1 MADHVGRVLGGRYRL
16 LTPIGT
22 GASAQV
28 FLAED
33 VTLRRQV
40 AVKVLHP
47 ALAEDESFLRRFRA
61 EAQQAAALNH
71 PNAMRVFDW
80 GESPDGPFL
89 VLEHLGGGSLR
100 DLLDSG
106 HLLSPSQALLVGLE
120 AARGLDYAH
129 RRGLVHRDIKP
140 ANLLF
145 DDESRMCIADF
156 GLARALAEAAWTEPA
171 GAILGTA
178 RYASPEQAQGLSV
191 DGKADVYSLALVLV
205 ESVTGRVPFSADT
218 TIATLMARV
227 NAHFEAPAALG
238 ALGPALEKATHPDP
252 TERLDARQLVAALEV
267 AARELPAP
275 ERLPLAPRS
284 AGADATVV
292 LPGPATDITEL
303 GVVPRPA
310 ADQRAG
316 EVRAAGAGADLLL
329 PAGRRRRRRWPWAV
343 LVLFVLLLGAAS
355 AYAINQARIPKHPVP
370 SLRGKTADEARTEVA
385 DEKFTIKLGVARF
398 NEAVPDGQVLEQ
410 DPSPLASIREGD
422 SVTVVLSKGP
432 PPRGV
437 PDLAGTDQ
445 ATAEQR
451 LRDTGFE
458 PKVVAQPDEVQVKG
472 AVLDWSP
479 KGLLAKGTPITV
491 TVSSGPV
498 PREIPDVTGKSYE
511 EAAAAITGQNLKPQ
525 QVDVFSSDMEKG
537 LVVSTKP
544 GVGKPVERDS
554 VVTVNVSKGPDT
566 VAVPDVTG
574 KSVADATAALQAA
587 GLQVSGTGGRPKG
600 QTVFLTD
607 PVPGVKVPRN
617 TGVFL
622 YVR

>member
-1 MADHVGRVLGGRYRL
+1 MADHIGRVLGGRYRL

-80 GESPDGPFL
+80 GESADGPFL

-100 DLLDSG
+100 DLLDAG

-145 DDESRMCIADF
+145 DDEARMCIADF

-205 ESVTGRVPFSADT
+205 EAVTGQVPFAADT

-227 NAHFEAPAALG
+227 NAHFAAPEALG
-238 ALGPALEKATHPDP
+238 ALGPALEQATHPDP
-252 TERLDARQLVAALEV
+252 AERLDARRLVTALEQ
-267 AARELPAP
+267 AARDLPAP
-275 ERLPLAPRS
+275 GRLPLAQRR
-284 AGADATVV
+284 AGGDATVV
-292 LPGPATDITEL
+292 LASPAADVTEL
-303 GVVPRPA
+303 GVVPRSGGNPGAEEAAPA
-310 ADQRAG
+310 T
-316 EVRAAGAGADLLL
+316 DLLL
-329 PAGRRRRRRWPWAV
+329 PAARRRRRRWPWVV
-343 LVLFVLLLGAAS
+343 LVAFLAVLGAAS
-355 AYAINQARIPKHPVP
+355 AFAISQARIPKHRVP
-370 SLRGKTADEARTEVA
+370 TLQGKTIVEARAEVA
-385 DEKFTIKLGVARF
+385 DEKFKVTAGEGRF
-398 NEAVPDGQVLEQ
+398 DETVPVDHILEQ
-410 DPSPLASIREGD
+410 DPARAASLREGAA
-422 SVTVVLSKGP
+422 VKVVLSKGP
-432 PPRGV
+432 QPRAV
-437 PDLAGTDQ
+437 PDLADTDQ
-445 ATAEQR
+445 TTAEQR
-451 LRDTGFE
+451 LKDAGFVA
-458 PKVVAQPDEVQVKG
+458 KVAPQADEEKAKG
-472 AVLDWSP
+472 VVLSWSP
-479 KGLLAKGTPITV
+479 NGTLPRGTEITV
-491 TVSSGPV
+491 TVSSGPA

-511 EAAAAITGQNLKPQ
+511 EAAAALTAAGLQPQ
-525 QVDVFSSDMEKG
+525 QNEVFSADVDKG
-537 LVVSTKP
+537 LVVGTKP
-544 GVGKPVERDS
+544 GVGKTVDRDS

-574 KSVADATAALQAA
+574 RSVTDATAALQAA
-587 GLQVSGTGGRPKG
+587 GLQVSGTGGRPRG

-607 PVPGVKVPRN
+607 PQAGTRIPRN
-617 TGVFL
+617 SGVFL

>member
-100 DLLDSG
+100 DLLDTG

-120 AARGLDYAH
+120 AGRGLDYAH

-145 DDESRMCIADF
+145 DDEGRLCIADF

-227 NAHFEAPAALG
+227 NAHFEAPAALA
-238 ALGPALEKATHPDP
+238 ALGPALEKATHPEP
-252 TERLDARQLVAALEV
+252 GERLDARQFVDALEE

-275 ERLPLAPRS
+275 ARLPLAQRPT
-284 AGADATVV
+284 GADATVV
-292 LPGPATDITEL
+292 MQGPGTDITEL
-303 GVVPRPA
+303 GVVPRPPAEQTAPGA
-310 ADQRAG
+310 AAP
-316 EVRAAGAGADLLL
+316 GADLLL
-329 PAGRRRRRRWPWAV
+329 PAARRRRRRWPWAV
-343 LVLFVLLLGAAS
+343 LVLFLALLGAAS
-355 AYAINQARIPKHPVP
+355 AFAISEARVPKHPVP
-370 SLRGKTADEARTEVA
+370 ALRGKTVTEARALVA
-385 DEKFTIKLGVARF
+385 DEKFKLKLGKAEF
-398 NEAVPDGQVLEQ
+398 DEAVPVDQIREQ
-410 DPSPLASIREGD
+410 DPSPLASLREGD
-422 SVTVVLSKGP
+422 TVTIVLSSGP

-437 PDLAGTDQ
+437 PDLSGADQ

-451 LRDTGFE
+451 LRDTGFA
-458 PKVVAQPDEVQVKG
+458 PKAVPQADEVQPRG

-479 KGLLAKGTPITV
+479 KGLLGKGTEITI

-498 PREIPDVTGKSYE
+498 PREIPDVTGKTYE

-525 QVDVFSSDMEKG
+525 QNEVFSSDVDKG
-537 LVVSTKP
+537 KVVSTKP

-554 VVTVNVSKGPDT
+554 VVIVNVSKGPDT
-566 VAVPDVTG
+566 VPVPDVTG
-574 KSVADATAALQAA
+574 KSVAEATAALQAA

-607 PVPGVKVPRN
+607 PVPGVRVERN

>member
-80 GESPDGPFL
+80 GESADGPFL
-89 VLEHLGGGSLR
+89 VLEHLAGGSLR
-100 DLLDSG
+100 DLLDAG
-106 HLLSPSQALLVGLE
+106 GLLSPSQALLVGLE

-145 DDESRMCIADF
+145 DDEGRLCIADF

-205 ESVTGRVPFSADT
+205 EAVTGQVPFSADT

-227 NAHFEAPAALG
+227 NAHLEAPEALG
-238 ALGPALEKATHPDP
+238 ALGPALGKAAHPDP
-252 TERLDARQLVAALEV
+252 AERLDARRLVTALEE

-275 ERLPLAPRS
+275 ARLPLAQRRS
-284 AGADATVV
+284 GARTAVAMASA
-292 LPGPATDITEL
+292 ATDVTEL
-303 GVVPRPA
+303 GVISPQGADA
-310 ADQRAG
+310 AAP
-316 EVRAAGAGADLLL
+316 EAAAADLLL
-329 PAGRRRRRRWPWAV
+329 PAARRRRRRWPWAV
-343 LVLFVLLLGAAS
+343 LAAFLVVLGVATAFVIS
-355 AYAINQARIPKHPVP
+355 EARVPKHPVP
-370 SLRGKTADEARTEVA
+370 ALAGKTIVEARAEVA
-385 DEKFTIKLGVARF
+385 DERF
-398 NEAVPDGQVLEQ
+398 KVTAGEGRFDETVPADHILEQ
-410 DPSPLASIREGD
+410 SPAPSASLREGD
-422 SVTVVLSKGP
+422 AVNVVLSKGP
-432 PPRGV
+432 QPRAL
-437 PDLAGTDQ
+437 PDLAETDQ

-451 LRDTGFE
+451 LKDAGFV
-458 PKVVAQPDEVQVKG
+458 PKVVPQADEEKAKG
-472 AVLDWSP
+472 AVLSWSP
-479 KGLLAKGTPITV
+479 NSGLLPKGTEITL
-491 TVSSGPV
+491 TVSSGPA
-498 PREIPDVTGKSYE
+498 PREIPDVTGKSYA
-511 EAAAAITGQNLKPQ
+511 EAAAALTSAGLKPQ
-525 QVDVFSSDMEKG
+525 ENQVFSADVEQG
-537 LVVSTKP
+537 LVVATKP
-544 GVGKPVERDS
+544 GVGKTVDRDS
-554 VVTVNVSKGPDT
+554 VVTVNISKGPDT

-574 KSVADATAALQAA
+574 RPVADATAALQAA

-607 PVPGVKVPRN
+607 PQAGTRIPRN
-617 TGVFL
+617 SGVFL

>member
-40 AVKVLHP
+40 AVKLLHP

-80 GESPDGPFL
+80 GESADGPFL

-100 DLLDSG
+100 DMLDAG

-145 DDESRMCIADF
+145 DDEGRLCIADF

-205 ESVTGRVPFSADT
+205 EAVTGRVPFSADT

-227 NAHFEAPAALG
+227 NARFEAPE
-238 ALGPALEKATHPDP
+238 ALGPLGAPLERATHPDP
-252 TERLDARQLVAALEV
+252 AERLDARQLVLALEE
-267 AARELPAP
+267 AARALPGPAP
-275 ERLPLAPRS
+275 LPLSHS
-284 AGADATVV
+284 AQADATVV
-292 LPGPATDITEL
+292 LPGQPNDITEL
-303 GVVPRPA
+303 GVPMRAEGDGAEEASAQKA
-310 ADQRAG
+310 AN
-316 EVRAAGAGADLLL
+316 LLL
-329 PAGRRRRRRWPWAV
+329 PAARRRRRRWPWAV
-343 LVLFVLLLGAAS
+343 LVLFLGVLAA
-355 AYAINQARIPKHPVP
+355 ATGYVIVQASVPKHPVP
-370 SLRGKTADEARTEVA
+370 SLRDKTVAEARAEVA
-385 DEKFTIKLGVARF
+385 DEEFKIKVGEPRFDETVAVDRI
-398 NEAVPDGQVLEQ
+398 LEQ
-410 DPSPLASIREGD
+410 DPSPLRSLREGS

-432 PPRGV
+432 QPRGV
-437 PDLAGTDQ
+437 PDLTDTDQ

-451 LRDTGFE
+451 LRDAGFV
-458 PKVVAQPDEVQVKG
+458 PKAVPQNDEERPKG
-472 AVLDWSP
+472 AVLAVSPTGVLP
-479 KGLLAKGTPITV
+479 KGTEVTITI
-491 TVSSGPV
+491 SNGPA
-498 PREIPDVTGKSYE
+498 PREIPDVTGKTYE
-511 EAAAAITGQNLKPQ
+511 EAAAALAGVQLKPELAE
-525 QVDVFSSDMEKG
+525 VFSSDVEKG
-537 LVVSTKP
+537 RVVSTKP
-544 GVGKPVERDS
+544 AVGRAVDRDS

-574 KSVADATAALQAA
+574 RSVGEATSAIQAA
-587 GLQVSGTGGRPKG
+587 GLQVSGTGGRPG
-600 QTVFLTD
+600 GRTVFLTD
-607 PVPGVKVPRN
+607 PQAGTKVTR
-617 TGVFL
+617 GSGIFL